1 MTHAVG
7 RLSRGQWSGMGYTKQ
22 KPASNNHTKPV
33 RTHAYASPSD
43 AYAPQNLDT
52 FRLKDSWPQFFTGKQ
67 KPPLG
72 LLALFEAAASR

>member
-7 RLSRGQWSGMGYTKQ
+7 GHALGQWSGMGYAKQ

-52 FRLKDSWPQFFTGKQ
+52 FRLEDSRPQLFTGKQ